1 MKTPRWPSPLPKT
14 GEFKLREPE
23 IRRGIDQLTQ
33 LLTAAALDA
42 ATDRKAKFTD
52 EERNQLRRQSGI
64 LSAAVAELRTLADH
78 PRKHVR
84 AHRLITLFGA
94 LGATTFIASHAV
106 KSRALDRLRAASG
119 ANKNVQR
126 KKGILQIIAEEM
138 ARRHCVGPI
147 DKATAGEF
155 TDIVRERTGKK
166 VEAETIMKYER
177 ELRKERTD

>member
-1 MKTPRWPSPLPKT
+1 VKRPRWPSPLPKT

-126 KKGILQIIAEEM
+126 RSSPKKW
-138 ARRHCVGPI
+138 H
-147 DKATAGEF
+147 DATASAQSTKPPRANSRISSANEQ
-155 TDIVRERTGKK
+155 ER
-166 VEAETIMKYER
+166 R
-177 ELRKERTD
+177 